1 MITLCDNIKIMKEPK
16 VNDLKKYLSSL
27 VKLNKKYVTA
37 ERLSK
42 VVGIYPEIINE
53 NLSYFNPMLMMD
65 PSFNLMELVPAI
77 KKFIV
82 DKEINKTLIAE
93 KKKTVKKKDLIQYS
107 SINDFIYK
115 KMTNNGGLFD
125 HSVNLTD
132 TDLKILK
139 KLVVEEIAKRKK
151 K

>member
-1 MITLCDNIKIMKEPK
+1 MKEPK
-16 VNDLKKYLSSL
+16 LNDIRKYLNAI

-53 NLSYFNPMLMMD
+53 HLSYFEPTLMMD
-65 PSFNLMELVPAI
+65 PEYNLMELVPALKKYVVEKEEEKSSTLI
-77 KKFIV
+77 KKPAI
-82 DKEINKTLIAE
+82 KKAE
-93 KKKTVKKKDLIQYS
+93 VEQYS

-115 KMTNNGGLFD
+115 KMTSVGGLLD
-125 HSVNLTD
+125 YNIVLSD
-132 TDLKILK
+132 KDLRVLR
-139 KLVVEEIAKRKK
+139 KLVNEEITNRKSK